1 MQASTVTLLI
11 GLAIG
16 IALGFVIA
24 TLKSRAANANALGAQ
39 AQVKMLT
46 EQLSAAQTQQN
57 NTVRL
62 DEVLSD
68 VKARMNTLTTQS
80 QEAENKRFAAESA
93 IKTQIESMRVGN
105 QSLLEQATKLAG
117 ALSNSQTRGKLGET
131 QLEILLESA
140 GLIEGV
146 HFERQE
152 SSRSDSADVSRP
164 DITIAIPGGSQIF
177 IDSKFPFHRFLE
189 AVDMEDPDARADAM
203 ALHAKD
209 LLKHVDALAKRDYQ
223 GVSNSPD
230 FVVLFAPFES
240 ILSESLKADP
250 QLLEKAFSKHVTIA
264 TPTTML
270 ALLRTVGYA
279 FSRNDLARNAS
290 EIQNLAGELLK
301 RIGSLHSKLSTLGDR
316 IKSTERAFNDVI
328 ATAETTVM
336 RPARKMMQLG
346 VSSGSNKIAALADV
360 DDEVRPIK
368 SAALEIDYIDAEE
381 DEEQV

>member
-1 MQASTVTLLI
+1 
-11 GLAIG
+11 
-16 IALGFVIA
+16 
-24 TLKSRAANANALGAQ
+24 
-39 AQVKMLT
+39 MLT

-279 FSRNDLARNAS
+279 FSRNDLARNAT

-301 RIGSLHSKLSTLGDR
+301 RIGSLHGKLSTLGDR
-316 IKSTERAFNDVI
+316 IKSAERAFNDVI

-360 DDEVRPIK
+360 DDEVRAIK
-368 SAALEIDYIDAEE
+368 SSALEIDYIDAEE
-381 DEEQV
+381 DEEEA

>member
-93 IKTQIESMRVGN
+93 IRTQIESMRVGN

-360 DDEVRPIK
+360 DDEVRAIK
-368 SAALEIDYIDAEE
+368 SSALEIDYIDAEE

>member
-1 MQASTVTLLI
+1 
-11 GLAIG
+11 
-16 IALGFVIA
+16 
-24 TLKSRAANANALGAQ
+24 
-39 AQVKMLT
+39 
-46 EQLSAAQTQQN
+46 
-57 NTVRL
+57 
-62 DEVLSD
+62 
-68 VKARMNTLTTQS
+68 
-80 QEAENKRFAAESA
+80 
-93 IKTQIESMRVGN
+93 MRVGN

-117 ALSNSQTRGKLGET
+117 ALSNSQTRGKFGET

-152 SSRSDSADVSRP
+152 SSRSDSADISRP

-189 AVDMEDPDARADAM
+189 AVDMENPDERSEAM

-250 QLLEKAFSKHVTIA
+250 QLLEKAFAKHVTIA

-279 FSRNDLARNAS
+279 FSRNDLARNAT

-316 IKSTERAFNDVI
+316 IKSAERAYNDVI

-336 RPARKMMQLG
+336 RPARKMIQLG
-346 VSSGSNKIAALADV
+346 VSSGSNKIGALPDV
-360 DDEVRPIK
+360 DDEVRAIK
-368 SAALEIDYIDAEE
+368 STALEIDYIDAEE
-381 DEEQV
+381 DDEEA

>member
-381 DEEQV
+381 DEEEV

>member
-360 DDEVRPIK
+360 DDEVRAIK
-368 SAALEIDYIDAEE
+368 SSALEIDYIDAEE
-381 DEEQV
+381 DEEEV

>member
-189 AVDMEDPDARADAM
+189 AVDMEDPDARNDAM

-381 DEEQV
+381 DEEEV